1 MHRQSSINR
10 SAFNDSEARSL
21 RRSFSSIHQQSSHR
35 TSPTSPLDND
45 DDMDNNCNTK
55 KKESIRR
62 KSHHHHSHGSGP
74 SRRISMDTTSGDEK
88 QLSSA
93 ALPYANNNKAE
104 RHTRHSHPTSNNKT
118 KPHRRA
124 SYTGITAQTAQEM
137 VAEMLNDKSTT
148 SSSNNAHH
156 HQSSSH
162 GHTITTTRQKQQKAQ
177 QQPPR
182 RVTVSFGPTK
192 EQLQQLRNSTQTQYE
207 QQLNHNN
214 SMPDIHNNH
223 HPHHHQSHNNNPP
236 QRQHMGYRPDYKLG
250 QVARSPS
257 HLLLPPSTSTKTNQK
272 QNYINQIATLLKH
285 DFAFVKRSNGLFS
298 YAILA
303 YRTNP
308 GRTNPGNKSGNKS
321 GHGGGGGV
329 VNNSDDYYNGEYKEE
344 GMAFVM
350 DDVGSTK
357 MIRKKHWFEY
367 IRLVSMDDLS
377 CDEEDDSGMGEEG
390 DYGMGEGLN
399 NMTTCHPDVNLS
411 YQQFKTRTT
420 TRQGDPQ
427 DDPQDNVPQDMLCQE
442 IPQVCQEVN
451 PQVYQ
456 EQGGEEEMFEF
467 EEDEPFLPDMISFD
481 PTSGENEDCSLISS
495 VSDRARRAN
504 SSRVWR

>member
-1 MHRQSSINR
+1 MHRQSSINH
-10 SAFNDSEARSL
+10 SVFNDTEAKSL
-21 RRSFSSIHQQSSHR
+21 RRSFSSIHQYHHSSHR

-45 DDMDNNCNTK
+45 VGMNHCNNRK
-55 KKESIRR
+55 KKESLRR
-62 KSHHHHSHGSGP
+62 KSHHNGSGP

-88 QLSSA
+88 QLSSS
-93 ALPYANNNKAE
+93 LPYTNNNTNNNKAE
-104 RHTRHSHPTSNNKT
+104 RHTRHSHPTSNNNKT
-118 KPHRRA
+118 KPHNRRA
-124 SYTGITAQTAQEM
+124 SYNGITAQTAQEM
-137 VAEMLNDKSTT
+137 VAEMLNDKNTT

-156 HQSSSH
+156 QQHSSSR
-162 GHTITTTRQKQQKAQ
+162 GHTTTATRQQQQKA
-177 QQPPR
+177 PPR

-192 EQLQQLRNSTQTQYE
+192 EQLQEQLRNSTQTQYD
-207 QQLNHNN
+207 QQLNYNN
-214 SMPDIHNNH
+214 SMPDIHNNNN
-223 HPHHHQSHNNNPP
+223 HPQSSHPTNHP
-236 QRQHMGYRPDYKLG
+236 QRQHIGYRPDYKLG

-257 HLLLPPSTSTKTNQK
+257 HLLLPPSPTNNNNNNK
-272 QNYINQIATLLKH
+272 SKLNYINQIATLLKH
-285 DFAFVKRSNGLFS
+285 DFAFVKRSNGLYS

-308 GRTNPGNKSGNKS
+308 SSSKGGKSTHNGGN
-321 GHGGGGGV
+321 
-329 VNNSDDYYNGEYKEE
+329 VNNNSNDYYNGEYKEE

-377 CDEEDDSGMGEEG
+377 CNEEDGDSGMGIEEG
-390 DYGMGEGLN
+390 DYGMDEGLN
-399 NMTTCHPDVNLS
+399 HTTSHPDVNLS
-411 YQQFKTRTT
+411 YHQFKSRTT
-420 TRQGDPQ
+420 ARQGDPQ

-456 EQGGEEEMFEF
+456 EQGEEEMFEF
-467 EEDEPFLPDMISFD
+467 DEDELELPDMISFD

-504 SSRVWR
+504 SRVWR

>member
-21 RRSFSSIHQQSSHR
+21 RRSFSSIHQYSSHR

-45 DDMDNNCNTK
+45 DDMDNNCNNPK
-55 KKESIRR
+55 KKESLRR
-62 KSHHHHSHGSGP
+62 KSHHHHGNGNGP

-104 RHTRHSHPTSNNKT
+104 RHTRHSHPTSNNNKT
-118 KPHRRA
+118 KPHNRRA

-137 VAEMLNDKSTT
+137 VAEMLNDKNTT

-156 HQSSSH
+156 HQQHSSSRCH
-162 GHTITTTRQKQQKAQ
+162 TTTATRQQQQKA
-177 QQPPR
+177 PPR
-182 RVTVSFGPTK
+182 RVTVSFGPTTD
-192 EQLQQLRNSTQTQYE
+192 QLQQLRNSTQTQYE
-207 QQLNHNN
+207 MNYNN
-214 SMPDIHNNH
+214 SMPDIHNNNNH
-223 HPHHHQSHNNNPP
+223 SQQQSSHTHNNPP

-257 HLLLPPSTSTKTNQK
+257 HLLIPPTSTSTTNNNK
-272 QNYINQIATLLKH
+272 SKLNYINQIATLLKH
-285 DFAFVKRSNGLFS
+285 DFAFVKRSNGLYS

-308 GRTNPGNKSGNKS
+308 GCRINPSKST
-321 GHGGGGGV
+321 HGGM
-329 VNNSDDYYNGEYKEE
+329 VNNGDDYYDGEYKEE

-350 DDVGSTK
+350 DNVGSTK
-357 MIRKKHWFEY
+357 MIRRKHWFEY

-377 CDEEDDSGMGEEG
+377 YDNDSGMEIE
-390 DYGMGEGLN
+390 DYGMEEGLIN
-399 NMTTCHPDVNLS
+399 QRTPSHPDVTLS
-411 YQQFKTRTT
+411 YQQFKSRTT
-420 TRQGDPQ
+420 RRPEDLQE
-427 DDPQDNVPQDMLCQE
+427 NVPQDMLCQE
-442 IPQVCQEVN
+442 IPQVCQEVD
-451 PQVYQ
+451 PQVNQ
-456 EQGGEEEMFEF
+456 EQEEEMFEF
-467 EEDEPFLPDMISFD
+467 EDDEPLPGLISFK
-481 PTSGENEDCSLISS
+481 PTNVNEEECSLISS

-504 SSRVWR
+504 SRVWR

>member
-1 MHRQSSINR
+1 M
-10 SAFNDSEARSL
+10 
-21 RRSFSSIHQQSSHR
+21 
-35 TSPTSPLDND
+35 
-45 DDMDNNCNTK
+45 NNHCNTK

-62 KSHHHHSHGSGP
+62 KSHHHQYDKGGP

-88 QLSSA
+88 VQQLSS
-93 ALPYANNNKAE
+93 LPYANNNKTE
-104 RHTRHSHPTSNNKT
+104 RHTRHSHPTSSNNKT

-137 VAEMLNDKSTT
+137 VAEMLNDKNTT
-148 SSSNNAHH
+148 SSSNAHH
-156 HQSSSH
+156 QQHHSR
-162 GHTITTTRQKQQKAQ
+162 GHTTTTTRQKQQKAQ
-177 QQPPR
+177 QRPPPR

-192 EQLQQLRNSTQTQYE
+192 DQLQQLRNSTQTQYD

-214 SMPDIHNNH
+214 SMPDIHNS
-223 HPHHHQSHNNNPP
+223 HPQSNTHKQ

-250 QVARSPS
+250 QVARSPT
-257 HLLLPPSTSTKTNQK
+257 HLLIPPSTSTNTNNKQK
-272 QNYINQIATLLKH
+272 YIKQIATLLKH
-285 DFAFVKRSNGLFS
+285 DFAFVKRSNGLYS

-308 GRTNPGNKSGNKS
+308 GRLTNPNSKS
-321 GHGGGGGV
+321 GHAVGGNN
-329 VNNSDDYYNGEYKEE
+329 NNSDDYYNGEYKEE

-357 MIRKKHWFEY
+357 MIRKKHWYEY

-377 CDEEDDSGMGEEG
+377 CNDDDDSGMGIEEG
-390 DYGMGEGLN
+390 DYDMGEGLN
-399 NMTTCHPDVNLS
+399 HTSFSRGVTPSHPDVNLS
-411 YQQFKTRTT
+411 YQQFKSRTAA
-420 TRQGDPQ
+420 RQGDPQ
-427 DDPQDNVPQDMLCQE
+427 DDPQENVPQDMLCQE

-456 EQGGEEEMFEF
+456 EQEREEEMFEF
-467 EEDEPFLPDMISFD
+467 EDEPLPEMISFD
-481 PTSGENEDCSLISS
+481 PSSGENEDCSLISS

-504 SSRVWR
+504 SARVWR

>member
-1 MHRQSSINR
+1 
-10 SAFNDSEARSL
+10 
-21 RRSFSSIHQQSSHR
+21 
-35 TSPTSPLDND
+35 
-45 DDMDNNCNTK
+45 MDNNCNK
-55 KKESIRR
+55 KKESLRR
-62 KSHHHHSHGSGP
+62 KSHHHHGSGP

-88 QLSSA
+88 QLSST
-93 ALPYANNNKAE
+93 ALPYANNKAE
-104 RHTRHSHPTSNNKT
+104 RHTRHSHPTSNKNKT

-137 VAEMLNDKSTT
+137 VAEMLNDKNMT
-148 SSSNNAHH
+148 SSSNAHH
-156 HQSSSH
+156 QQHSSSR
-162 GHTITTTRQKQQKAQ
+162 GHTTTATRQQQKP
-177 QQPPR
+177 PPR
-182 RVTVSFGPTK
+182 RVTVSFGPPTD
-192 EQLQQLRNSTQTQYE
+192 QLQQLRNSTQTQYD

-214 SMPDIHNNH
+214 SMPDIHNNNNH
-223 HPHHHQSHNNNPP
+223 HPQQSSHNNPP

-250 QVARSPS
+250 QVARSPT
-257 HLLLPPSTSTKTNQK
+257 HLLIPNTNTNNNNK
-272 QNYINQIATLLKH
+272 SKLNYINQIATLLKH

-308 GRTNPGNKSGNKS
+308 GRTNPPSKS
-321 GHGGGGGV
+321 GHGGGGNG
-329 VNNSDDYYNGEYKEE
+329 NNRDDYYDGEYKEE

-377 CDEEDDSGMGEEG
+377 CNEEDDSGMGIEE
-390 DYGMGEGLN
+390 E
-399 NMTTCHPDVNLS
+399 CHPDVNLS
-411 YQQFKTRTT
+411 YQQFKSRTT
-420 TRQGDPQ
+420 ARQDPRDPRDPQ
-427 DDPQDNVPQDMLCQE
+427 DPQDNVPQDMLCQE

-456 EQGGEEEMFEF
+456 EQGGEEEMFDF
-467 EEDEPFLPDMISFD
+467 EDDELPLPEMISFD
-481 PTSGENEDCSLISS
+481 PSSGENEDCSLISS

-504 SSRVWR
+504 SARVWR

>member
-1 MHRQSSINR
+1 
-10 SAFNDSEARSL
+10 
-21 RRSFSSIHQQSSHR
+21 
-35 TSPTSPLDND
+35 
-45 DDMDNNCNTK
+45 MDNNCNNPK

-62 KSHHHHSHGSGP
+62 KSHHHHGSGP

-88 QLSSA
+88 QLSS
-93 ALPYANNNKAE
+93 LPYANNNKAE
-104 RHTRHSHPTSNNKT
+104 RHNRHSHPSNNNNKT
-118 KPHRRA
+118 KPHNRRA

-137 VAEMLNDKSTT
+137 VAEMLNDKNTT
-148 SSSNNAHH
+148 SSTNNAHH
-156 HQSSSH
+156 QQHSSSR
-162 GHTITTTRQKQQKAQ
+162 GHTTATTRQKQQKAQ

-192 EQLQQLRNSTQTQYE
+192 EQLQQLRNSTQTQYD
-207 QQLNHNN
+207 QLNYNN
-214 SMPDIHNNH
+214 PMPDIHNSQPQSNH
-223 HPHHHQSHNNNPP
+223 NHPQ

-257 HLLLPPSTSTKTNQK
+257 HLLIPPSSTSNTNNK
-272 QNYINQIATLLKH
+272 SKLNYINQIATLLKH

-308 GRTNPGNKSGNKS
+308 GRTNPSKLSTLNN
-321 GHGGGGGV
+321 GGYI
-329 VNNSDDYYNGEYKEE
+329 VNNSDDYYKGEYKEE

-357 MIRKKHWFEY
+357 MIRKKHWYEY

-377 CDEEDDSGMGEEG
+377 CNEEDDSGMEEEG
-390 DYGMGEGLN
+390 DYGMEEGLN
-399 NMTTCHPDVNLS
+399 HTSGEMPSHPDVNLS
-411 YQQFKTRTT
+411 YQQFKSRTT
-420 TRQGDPQ
+420 TRRPSQ
-427 DDPQDNVPQDMLCQE
+427 DHDPQDNVPQDMLCQE

-456 EQGGEEEMFEF
+456 DQEEMFEF
-467 EEDEPFLPDMISFD
+467 EDEPLPEMISFD

-504 SSRVWR
+504 SARVWR